1 MFTYLK
7 HRRRPRSAT
16 DTQKFPFSITGFIT
30 LAAFWQICG
39 HIRASP
45 LLPPLESVLRAVV
58 FLISDKTFYQ
68 HIKASLQII
77 TMGIG
82 MAVIVGFITGLFI
95 FRYGWIK
102 AALLP
107 VIECVRGIAAITLF
121 PLLLISFGIGT
132 FSRVFIIFWTAWPA
146 IVLSTIA
153 SLKVD
158 QSVIDAARICGA
170 SEWKTIASI
179 RIPMAMQGIITGIRI
194 GFGGG
199 WVSLVTAEMLGASKG
214 LGFYLLWCSQSFEF
228 SKVYA
233 VIIII
238 AAVGGLMNYALLS
251 LQKRA
256 YLITGEST

>member
-1 MFTYLK
+1 MYTFLK

-16 DTQKFPFSITGFIT
+16 DTQNFPFNLIGFIA
-30 LAAFWQICG
+30 LAALWQACA

-45 LLPPLESVLRAVV
+45 LLPPLENVLQSAVSLLCDTA
-58 FLISDKTFYQ
+58 FFR

-77 TMGIG
+77 LLGIG
-82 MAVIVGFITGLFI
+82 MAVIVGFATGLLI
-95 FRYGWIK
+95 FRYGRLR

-132 FSRVFIIFWTAWPA
+132 FSRVFIIFWTAWPP
-146 IVLSTIA
+146 IVLSTIG

-170 SEWKTIASI
+170 SEWRAITHI

-238 AAVGGLMNYALLS
+238 AAVGGLMNCALLS

>member
-1 MFTYLK
+1 MYTILK
-7 HRRRPRSAT
+7 HRNRPRSAT
-16 DTQKFPFSITGFIT
+16 DTRTIHFNFIGFLI
-30 LAAFWQICG
+30 LAAVWQIG
-39 HIRASP
+39 GYIRASL
-45 LLPPLESVLRAVV
+45 LLPPLEKVLRAVI
-58 FLISDKTFYQ
+58 FLIRDRAFFQ

-77 TMGIG
+77 LLGIS
-82 MAVIVGFITGLFI
+82 MAVVIGFIAGVLI
-95 FRYGWIK
+95 FRYERLK

-107 VIECVRGIAAITLF
+107 VIECARGIAAITLF
-121 PLLLISFGIGT
+121 PLLLITSGIGT

-146 IVLSTIA
+146 IIISTIG

-158 QSVIDAARICGA
+158 QSVIDAAPISGA
-170 SEWKTIASI
+170 SEWGMITHI
-179 RIPMAMQGIITGIRI
+179 RIPMALQGIITGIRI

-214 LGFYLLWCSQSFEF
+214 MGFYLLWCSQSFEF
-228 SKVYA
+228 NKVYA

-238 AAVGGLMNYALLS
+238 AAVGGLMNLALLS